1 MLCVIELI
9 TNIAHEIMFI
19 ECVIKIRDLSE
30 IIYYNNIVCSLFM
43 IICNIY
49 DSISLRNYDPS
60 IFLKLIC
67 VR

>member
-19 ECVIKIRDLSE
+19 ECVIKLRDLSE

-49 DSISLRNYDPS
+49 DSISYQTMIQV
-60 IFLKLIC
+60 IF
-67 VR
+67 